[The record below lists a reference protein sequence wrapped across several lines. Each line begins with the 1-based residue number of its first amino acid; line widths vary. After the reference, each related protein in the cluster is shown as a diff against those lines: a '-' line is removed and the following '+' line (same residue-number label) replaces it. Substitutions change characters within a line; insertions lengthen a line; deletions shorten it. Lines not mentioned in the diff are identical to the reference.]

1 MDLTAAL
8 HQLHFLHPA
17 WLLLAPLLL
26 LFAAWM
32 RYRQSRAGA
41 WSQVVDADLV
51 PSLRLEPGGGAS
63 GPWLLFATVWTL
75 SLLAIAGPAWQRL
88 PSIGYR
94 APDDWVIVLDL
105 SPSMAVADVSP
116 DRVTRA
122 RFAIDDLLGA
132 AHDARVGLIAF
143 AGEAHTVVPLTSDV
157 ATIRALLQP
166 LSPTIMPES
175 GDALGPALVQAGK
188 LLRQS
193 GSRHAN
199 IIVLSDGCADPSQA
213 LGAAQ
218 QLSAQGAKVEVV
230 GVGTTGGAPL
240 KDTKGG
246 FVHDEQGR
254 SVLAKLPID
263 ELQRIAGAGR
273 GQYWALGQLKGLIA
287 TLDERH
293 ANPLQDDRIATEQ
306 QVASWRNE
314 GIWLMPP
321 ILLLALMLARRGWV

>member
-1 MDLTAAL
+1 MDLSPL
-8 HQLHFLHPA
+8 HQLHFLHPS
-17 WLLLAPLLL
+17 WLLLGPLLL
-26 LFAAWM
+26 LFAGWM

-41 WSQVVDADLV
+41 WSQVVDLDLV
-51 PSLRLEPGGGAS
+51 PSLRLESGGGAS
-63 GPWLLFATVWTL
+63 GPWLLFAAVWIL
-75 SLLAIAGPAWQRL
+75 SVLAIAGPAWQRL

-94 APDDWVIVLDL
+94 APDDWIIVLDL

-122 RFAIDDLLGA
+122 RFAIDDLLGV

-157 ATIRALLQP
+157 ATIRGLLQP
-166 LSPTIMPES
+166 LSPTMMPES

-193 GSRHAN
+193 GSRHGK
-199 IIVLSDGCADPSQA
+199 IIVLSDGSADPAQA

-218 QLSAQGAKVEVV
+218 QLAAQGAELDVI

-240 KDTKGG
+240 KDAKGG

-254 SVLAKLPID
+254 SVLAKLSVD

-273 GQYWALGQLKGLIA
+273 GQYWALDQLKELIA
-287 TLDERH
+287 ALNERR
-293 ANPLQDDRIATEQ
+293 ANPLQVEAVPTEK

>member
-1 MDLTAAL
+1 MDLTAL

-17 WLLLAPLLL
+17 WLLLGPLML

-32 RYRQSRAGA
+32 RYRQLRAGA

-51 PSLRLEPGGGAS
+51 PSLRLEPGGGTG
-63 GPWLLFATVWTL
+63 GPWLLFATVWIL

-105 SPSMAVADVSP
+105 SPSMAVADVTP

-132 AHDARVGLIAF
+132 ARDARVGLIAF
-143 AGEAHTVVPLTSDV
+143 AGEAHTVVPLTTDV
-157 ATIRALLQP
+157 ATIRGLLQP

-175 GDALGPALVQAGK
+175 GDALGPALIQAGK

-193 GSRHAN
+193 GSRRAN

-218 QLSAQGAKVEVV
+218 QLAAQGATIEVV
-230 GVGTTGGAPL
+230 GVGTTDGAPL
-240 KDTKGG
+240 KDDKGG

-263 ELQRIAGAGR
+263 ELQRIASAGR
-273 GQYWALGQLKGLIA
+273 GQY
-287 TLDERH
+287 
-293 ANPLQDDRIATEQ
+293 
-306 QVASWRNE
+306 
-314 GIWLMPP
+314 
-321 ILLLALMLARRGWV
+321 

>member
-1 MDLTAAL
+1 MDMSAL

-17 WLLLAPLLL
+17 WLLLVPLLL
-26 LFAAWM
+26 LFTGWM
-32 RYRQSRAGA
+32 RFRQTRAGA
-41 WSQVVDADLV
+41 WSKVIDVELV
-51 PSLRLEPGGGAS
+51 AALRLEKGGGVS
-63 GPWLLFATVWTL
+63 GPWLLFAAVWTL
-75 SLLAIAGPAWQRL
+75 SVLAIAGPAWQRL

-105 SPSMAVADVSP
+105 SPSMTVADVSP

-157 ATIRALLQP
+157 ATIRGLLQP
-166 LSPTIMPES
+166 LSPALMPES
-175 GDALGPALVQAGK
+175 GDSLGPALMQAGR

-193 GSRHAN
+193 GSRHAK
-199 IIVLSDGCADPSQA
+199 IIVLSDGSTDPSQA
-213 LGAAQ
+213 LSAAQ
-218 QLSAQGAKVEVV
+218 ELAVQGAEVEIV
-230 GVGTTGGAPL
+230 GIGTAGGAPL
-240 KDTKGG
+240 KDAKGG
-246 FVHDEQGR
+246 FVHDGQGR

-263 ELQRIAGAGR
+263 ELKRISIAGH
-273 GQYWALGQLKGLIA
+273 GQYWALDQLKLLIA
-287 TLDERH
+287 ALGEHRVTPQRD
-293 ANPLQDDRIATEQ
+293 NGVATEQ
-306 QVASWRNE
+306 QVESWRNE

>member
-1 MDLTAAL
+1 MDMNAL
-8 HQLHFLHPA
+8 RQLHFLHPA
-17 WLLLAPLLL
+17 WLLLWPMVL
-26 LFAAWM
+26 LFAGWM

-41 WSQVVDADLV
+41 WSKVVDADLV
-51 PSLRLEPGGGAS
+51 PPLRLEAGGGAS
-63 GPWLLFATVWTL
+63 GPWLLFAAVWTL

-88 PSIGYR
+88 PSIGYQ

-122 RFAIDDLLGA
+122 HFAIDDLLGA
-132 AHDARVGLIAF
+132 ARDARVGLIAF
-143 AGEAHTVVPLTSDV
+143 AGEAHTVVPLTTDV
-157 ATIRALLQP
+157 ATIRGLLQP

-175 GDALGPALVQAGK
+175 GDALGPALIQAGK

-193 GSRHAN
+193 GSRRAN

-218 QLSAQGAKVEVV
+218 QLAAQGAEVDV
-230 GVGTTGGAPL
+230 IGVGTADGAPI
-240 KDTKGG
+240 KDAKGA
-246 FVHDEQGR
+246 FVHDDQGR

-263 ELQRIAGAGR
+263 ELQRIAAAGR
-273 GQYWALGQLKGLIA
+273 GRYWSLDQLKDLIA
-287 TLDERH
+287 ALDERH
-293 ANPLQDDRIATEQ
+293 ANPLHDDRIPTEQ

-314 GIWLMPP
+314 GVWLMPL
-321 ILLLALMLARRGWV
+321 ILLLSLMLARRGWV

>member
-1 MDLTAAL
+1 MDLTAL
-8 HQLHFLHPA
+8 HQLHFLHPV
-17 WLLLAPLLL
+17 WLLLVPLLL
-26 LFAAWM
+26 LFAGWM

-51 PSLRLEPGGGAS
+51 PSLRLESGGAAT
-63 GPWLLFATVWTL
+63 GPWLLFAAVWTL
-75 SLLAIAGPAWQRL
+75 SVLAIAGPAWQRL

-94 APDDWVIVLDL
+94 ASDDWLIVLDL
-105 SPSMAVADVSP
+105 SPSMAVADVLP
-116 DRVTRA
+116 DRVARA

-143 AGEAHTVVPLTSDV
+143 AGESHTVVPLTSDV
-157 ATIRALLQP
+157 ATIRGLLQP

-175 GDALGPALVQAGK
+175 GDSMGPALVQAGK

-193 GSRHAN
+193 GSRHAKV
-199 IIVLSDGCADPSQA
+199 IVFSDGCADPSQA

-218 QLSAQGAKVEVV
+218 QLAAQGAEVEVV
-230 GVGTTGGAPL
+230 GIGTTNGAPL
-240 KDTKGG
+240 KDAKGI
-246 FVHDEQGR
+246 FLHDEQGR

-263 ELQRIAGAGR
+263 ELQRIAGAGH
-273 GQYWALGQLKGLIA
+273 GQYWALDQLKELIA
-287 TLDERH
+287 ALDERL

-314 GIWLMPP
+314 GIWLVPP